1 MKRCEAWE
9 RVSWV
14 NDGDEGIK
22 KREGENTNPRFL
34 WGRPLTPSPMP
45 RSATH

>member
-1 MKRCEAWE
+1 MNRCEAWE

-22 KREGENTNPRFL
+22 NVKGKTRTLDSYGAGP
-34 WGRPLTPSPMP
+34 
-45 RSATH
+45 